1 MNVKV
6 KRKLL
11 GVAVFL
17 LLALTWLGVKGGI
30 EQWPQ
35 SSSLGQMVQ
44 STAQFTYGILS
55 LLAVASAAQTGTF
68 ARVVRIVWLAALTTA
83 GGLAPV
89 VWGGAVLGAGLV
101 AGIASF
107 AVGLLVLWLLSL
119 GTRGLTSA

>member
-6 KRKLL
+6 KRTLL

-35 SSSLGQMVQ
+35 SSSLGQKVQ
-44 STAQFTYGILS
+44 SSAQFAYGILS
-55 LLAVASAAQTGTF
+55 LLAVASVVQRGRF
-68 ARVVRIVWLAALTTA
+68 ARVVRILWLAALTIA

-89 VWGGAVLGAGLV
+89 VWGDAALGAGLV
-101 AGIASF
+101 AGFASF
-107 AVGLLVLWLLSL
+107 AVGLLVLWLLSIS
-119 GTRGLTSA
+119 TRGLTSA